1 VLVDS
6 DIVIDHLRGA
16 RPLPKIPLAY
26 SVITRCEL
34 FAGRDDAEMLRRL
47 LDRMLELHVDSQ
59 IAERAGALKR
69 TVKLQTPDA
78 LIAATALENDLP
90 LMTRNERHFGRVPG
104 LDLRVPED

>member
-1 VLVDS
+1 
-6 DIVIDHLRGA
+6 
-16 RPLPKIPLAY
+16 
-26 SVITRCEL
+26 VITRCEL
-34 FAGRDDAEMLRRL
+34 FAGRDDAGMLRGL
-47 LDRMLELHVDSQ
+47 LDRMRELPVDSQ